1 MDPVTITGRPRPE
14 VVVQRRRAAADRH
27 SVLRV
32 AGLVLRAEWRA
43 RWPAWLAL
51 ALVVGVA
58 GGVVLTAAAGAQRT
72 GTAYARL
79 LQADHAAEVA
89 VGVNANGQGYDQA
102 LGRLPGVAAET
113 WVLLGEVGNLWLVLP
128 GGARVPSIGAD
139 VSTDGRFGTS
149 IDRFKVLAGRMY
161 RPGRADEVVIDPQL
175 AAGYGLRPGSVLRLL
190 MAPTGPGDRPDLRR
204 AVLLRF
210 RVAGV
215 VLFDNQVIPV
225 TPNDHIPA
233 LELTPAF
240 YHSRQG
246 RSFPV
251 ANEEALVRLR
261 QGTSVGE
268 FARRATGLARHYP
281 ATQGV
286 QVIDLADQ
294 QVKVEQAIQ
303 PQADALALFAALAGL
318 AALVVIAQLLSRQL
332 ITGASDYPVLSALGA
347 GRRPLSAVALIRA
360 GLVSAA
366 GACIAVVIAVAASP
380 LMPIGPARLAE
391 PDPGV
396 QVSVAILGLGL
407 AAVAVLPVLVIAP
420 VAWHVA
426 RAGAVRGSGPPEP
439 ADGSRLAA
447 ALARLGGVPTAAIG
461 ARMAFEPG
469 RGRGAVPVRSAL
481 TGTVIAVAAMVAA
494 LVFGTSLVRLVDT
507 PRLYGQDWTLGLS
520 LGFGSVPAWGPSGA
534 GTVLS
539 RVPGV
544 TAYAGGNS
552 GEISVDGQQVAAIG
566 IQSLHGGDVFP
577 TLLAGRPPAAADEI
591 VLGARTLRQLGKHV
605 GDVVSVQAA
614 SGSRPA
620 AMRIVGEAIFPSFGV
635 GAFTPT
641 GLGDGAAVFAPLLPP
656 SSIGCPRGVTCYGVF
671 LVRFRPGTPTTVISA
686 FSRRFVSALTAGG
699 CPVGTCQALTAA
711 APAAIS
717 NYARVRAT
725 PLVLGGLL
733 ALLAV
738 ALLAQVLVTTTR
750 RRRRDLAVVK
760 TLGFLRR
767 QVSAAV
773 AWQATALAAVA
784 LLVGLPLGV
793 AGGRWAWALFAGSVG
808 VGPAAA
814 VPLGVIALMIP
825 VTLLLANAIAAGP
838 GWSAARIKPAVALRR
853 E

>member
-1 MDPVTITGRPRPE
+1 VR
-14 VVVQRRRAAADRH
+14 
-27 SVLRV
+27 RV

-43 RWPAWLAL
+43 RWVAWLAL
-51 ALVVGVA
+51 ALVVGVS

-79 LQADHAAEVA
+79 LQASHAADVS
-89 VGVNANGQGYDQA
+89 VTANGNAQAYDQA
-102 LGRLPGVAAET
+102 LARLPEVGRLSR
-113 WVLLGEVGNLWLVLP
+113 VLAGELGYMSLVLP
-128 GGARVPSIGAD
+128 GGTRVPSIGAD
-139 VSTDGRFGTS
+139 VSTDGRWGTS
-149 IDRFKVLAGRMY
+149 VDRFKVLQGRMFH
-161 RPGRADEVVIDPQL
+161 PGRADEVVIDPQL
-175 AAGYGLRPGSVLRLL
+175 AAGYGLHPGSTLRLL
-190 MAPTGPGDRPDLRR
+190 LVQPGAVDRPASQAILT
-204 AVLLRF
+204 F

-215 VLFDNQVIPV
+215 VVFSNQIVPV
-225 TPNDHIPA
+225 ASLDHFPLLA
-233 LELTPAF
+233 LTPAF
-240 YHSRQG
+240 Y
-246 RSFPV
+246 RSPAFRFFAV
-251 ANEEALVRLR
+251 AGDEALVRLR
-261 QGTSVGE
+261 PGASLGAFT
-268 FARRATGLARHYP
+268 RRATQLALRYP
-281 ATQGV
+281 QTQGV
-286 QVIDLADQ
+286 GVLDLADQ

-303 PQADALALFAALAGL
+303 PQADALALFAVLAGL

-332 ITGASDYPVLSALGA
+332 ITGASDYPALSALGA
-347 GRRPLSAVALIRA
+347 DRQQLSAVALIRA

-366 GACIAVVIAVAASP
+366 GACIAVVLAVAASP

-396 QVSVAILGLGL
+396 QVNVAILGLGL
-407 AAVAVLPVLVIAP
+407 AAVAALPVLVIAP
-420 VAWHVA
+420 VAWRVA
-426 RAGAVRGSGPPEP
+426 RTGAMHGSGPPEP
-439 ADGSRLAA
+439 PAPSWLTR
-447 ALARLGGVPTAAIG
+447 ALASLGGVPTAEIG

-481 TGTVIAVAAMVAA
+481 TGTVIAVAAVVAA

-520 LGFGSVPAWGPSGA
+520 LGFGSVPASGPSGA

-544 TAYAGGNS
+544 AAYSGGDF
-552 GEISVDGQQVAAIG
+552 GQISVDGQQVAAIG
-566 IQSLHGGDVFP
+566 IRPLRGGEVFP
-577 TLLAGRPPAAADEI
+577 TLLDGRPPAAKDEI
-591 VLGARTLRQLGKHV
+591 ALGARTLRRLGKHI
-605 GDVVSVQAA
+605 GDLVSVQVTPGA
-614 SGSRPA
+614 RPVL
-620 AMRIVGEAIFPSFGV
+620 MHVVGEAIFPSFGV
-635 GAFTPT
+635 GTYTPT
-641 GLGDGAAVFAPLLPP
+641 GLGDGAAVFAPLIPP
-656 SSIGCPRGVTCYGVF
+656 NNIGCPKATVCYDFF
-671 LVRFRPGTPTTVISA
+671 LIRFRPGTPTTVISA
-686 FSRRFVSALTAGG
+686 LSSRFVSELTAEG
-699 CPVGTCQALTAA
+699 CPAGTCQALTAA

-773 AWQATALAAVA
+773 AWQGTALAAVA

-808 VGPAAA
+808 VGSAAA
-814 VPLGVIALMIP
+814 VPPGAIALMIP

-838 GWSAARIKPAVALRR
+838 GWSAARIKPAVALRH